1 MADSRLFSY
10 DGLRVSPAVRR
21 EISRHPPLGE
31 DVERTLLLAAQSG
44 DITARQK
51 LINHNL
57 AYVAK
62 VGGAYRTE
70 KPGALVDDDVLFNQ
84 GIIGLNQAIDKWS
97 PDGGANLRTF
107 AYWHIRKAMQ
117 SDDGLY
123 ATETIRLPESTRRQ
137 IKELNQ
143 AMEVGAITP
152 EEIAEHTGFEVKRIN
167 FLSSAHQPSSLN
179 NVAITDEQ
187 TEWIDLLPDPH
198 EPSGMQELEESLP
211 FGCSEFD
218 LNQLLEQI
226 SPIFAKAI
234 RLRFLQGLTYKALAE
249 RLSVTLGKGKK
260 ILTAGLAALKTLL
273 LQPNE
278 PGPVAQIEESSAESE
293 LVSAPSGLAAFI
305 LRRLRANVLSVGVQ
319 LIPTMKSTVPSSPEQ
334 LEFKPTFSPNPTHRQ
349 VRNNIVSFKPGPLQ
363 GLVCP
368 DFYSQK
374 EFDSGGFAVI
384 RDFVIFFLG
393 LFVASALHVSGVVD
407 VSQWG
412 RIINKE
418 QVSDIAEDV
427 GHAGKKE
434 FQKLREKLKK

>member
-1 MADSRLFSY
+1 MAKLRLLVQE
-10 DGLRVSPAVRR
+10 GLKIAPSVRR
-21 EISRHPPLGE
+21 EISRHPPLGNE
-31 DVERTLLLAAQSG
+31 IEQRLLLAAQSG

-70 KPGALVDDDVLFNQ
+70 QPGALVDDNVLFNQ
-84 GIIGLNQAIDKWS
+84 GIIGLNKAIDKWS

-198 EPSGMQELEESLP
+198 EPSGIQELEESLP
-211 FGCSEFD
+211 FGCSELD

-260 ILTAGLAALKTLL
+260 ILTAGLAALKALL
-273 LQPNE
+273 LQPLTSE
-278 PGPVAQIEESSAESE
+278 PVAQVEDPSLETEEATP
-293 LVSAPSGLAAFI
+293 PSGLAAFI
-305 LRRLRANVLSVGVQ
+305 LRRLRHQVLSRGVQ
-319 LIPTMKSTVPSSPEQ
+319 LIPSVNRVIIASSNRLGLQSPPSSYLIDYEV
-334 LEFKPTFSPNPTHRQ
+334 S
-349 VRNNIVSFKPGPLQ
+349 NNIVSFKPGQLKD
-363 GLVCP
+363 LVCP

-384 RDFVIFFLG
+384 R
-393 LFVASALHVSGVVD
+393 
-407 VSQWG
+407 
-412 RIINKE
+412 
-418 QVSDIAEDV
+418 
-427 GHAGKKE
+427 
-434 FQKLREKLKK
+434 